1 MFRGVDFYNVDE
13 LLSDEDRLVRQ
24 SIREFLENEVAPLVA
39 DAWHE
44 EKPLNFHVLAKVRRA
59 RNARNLHSRR
69 IRLPGNELHHLRH
82 SLPGS

>member
-44 EKPLNFHVLAKVRRA
+44 EKPLNFHVLGKSSESSECSEPSFQKNTAA
-59 RNARNLHSRR
+59 R
-69 IRLPGNELHHLRH
+69 E
-82 SLPGS
+82 